1 MDRESSER
9 EFCNRILLKDGV
21 IGRPSA
27 RLIAPSCCD
36 QSFRFNGA
44 RRPTKMGNIV
54 SPWRYDAGACC
65 TLQSTKLRWTTIWHF
80 AFAAAH
86 PQYLDP
92 LARDCADR
100 VVPISVA
107 PQLCHALGVPPGQ
120 TGA

>member
-1 MDRESSER
+1 M
-9 EFCNRILLKDGV
+9 
-21 IGRPSA
+21 
-27 RLIAPSCCD
+27 
-36 QSFRFNGA
+36 
-44 RRPTKMGNIV
+44 KMGNIV

-120 TGA
+120 TGAVASSGQPIGASEALRAVSMGRAGLHLAAT